1 MIEPL
6 DTIIYINIYIC
17 MEIIIGGS
25 VSAFILALVKAI
37 ISKLKQKQ
45 QNPNSKIK
53 ELERRMESGE
63 FKFFKSWTVLNQKY
77 S

>member
-1 MIEPL
+1 
-6 DTIIYINIYIC
+6 
-17 MEIIIGGS
+17 
-25 VSAFILALVKAI
+25 VKAI

-63 FKFFKSWTVLNQKY
+63 FKFFKKLDSFKPEIFIEQ
-77 S
+77 SH